1 MLNSTCT
8 LVKISTTSL
17 KNSIDGVCAFSLN
30 QSLVKA
36 RGALLRQANAEM
48 DSKDANSHFVLHV
61 HRKSFNGL
69 FLQSI
74 YENIQVAY
82 DPPIPNHRDS

>member
-1 MLNSTCT
+1 MAS
-8 LVKISTTSL
+8 
-17 KNSIDGVCAFSLN
+17 AHFSLN

-36 RGALLRQANAEM
+36 RGALLRQANAKM

-61 HRKSFNGL
+61 HRKSLNRL

-74 YENIQVAY
+74 YENKQVAY
-82 DPPIPNHRDS
+82 DPPIPNHRDT